1 MKRKQ
6 KKNLNK
12 DCNSYTLVYNTGVF
26 LYGQRKQYNEKFG
39 KDQGFLEALI
49 VAKDPH
55 IAYECGD
62 RSCID
67 IDYSS

>member
-26 LYGQRKQYNEKFG
+26 LYGQTAQWKTFLQKF
-39 KDQGFLEALI
+39 
-49 VAKDPH
+49 
-55 IAYECGD
+55 
-62 RSCID
+62 
-67 IDYSS
+67 